1 MDQRLPLF
9 SLDEDKKKY
18 FQIQPDH
25 VAPPGAQYSAKM
37 LKRKRSDQRVGS
49 LALPD
54 LFIS

>member
-1 MDQRLPLF
+1 MDKRLPF
-9 SLDEDKKKY
+9 FYLDEDKKKY

-25 VAPPGAQYSAKM
+25 VAPPGAQYSAKV

-54 LFIS
+54 LFIC